1 LITQIVPNQI
11 LEEPKHTI
19 KKLANNDLILKL
31 LKCGF
36 KKESNLVKDCGNT
49 RVFSLQQHQITQDQ
63 RRKLKRADF
72 CKFRFCITCNWRR
85 DMNIQKSLLSALQE
99 IDKKNNV
106 EFIFLT
112 LTVPNCHIDDLKATI
127 QHMNKSFQRLAETK
141 AYKKAVLGHFKALE
155 ILGDNTKGA
164 EAHPHF
170 HILLIVDKNY
180 FTSKNYISQK
190 EFLQMWRDATRNQN
204 ITQVDIRIIKPNKDK
219 NATASAVAE
228 MCKYPL
234 KDTDISKLT
243 SEQFEKFVLQL
254 KGIRNINAGGN
265 LKNILKGTE
274 KMDNDLVHIDDEHN
288 DQLWI
293 LLKKLLYEYRNE
305 KGSTNFYL
313 KEKKEQIENG

>member
-1 LITQIVPNQI
+1 MITQILPKQI
-11 LEEPKHTI
+11 LEETKHTI

-36 KKESNLVKDCGNT
+36 KKESSLVKDCGNT

-112 LTVPNCHIDDLKATI
+112 LTVKNPLIEDLKSTVE
-127 QHMNKSFQRLAETK
+127 HMNKSFQRLAQTK

-155 ILGDNTKGA
+155 ILGDKTKAG

-180 FTSKNYISQK
+180 FTSKDYLSHHEWRTMWNKALRVDYLPDVNIKKIKPKKNSNLTA
-190 EFLQMWRDATRNQN
+190 LQSAVFEVAKYSVKHTDLVKKSDYVFTKILNQTRNMRFFSTGGILKEMINLLKCDEDLIQF
-204 ITQVDIRIIKPNKDK
+204 NKDVE
-219 NATASAVAE
+219 A
-228 MCKYPL
+228 
-234 KDTDISKLT
+234 
-243 SEQFEKFVLQL
+243 
-254 KGIRNINAGGN
+254 
-265 LKNILKGTE
+265 
-274 KMDNDLVHIDDEHN
+274 
-288 DQLWI
+288 LWI
-293 LLKKLLYEYRNE
+293 EIEEEIYRWQN
-305 KGSTNFYL
+305 GDFYL
-313 KEKKEQIENG
+313 EKINVIQEKE